1 MIDVVIKG
9 KTFRAI
15 RSFSDNIG
23 LVAQSFQYNPVG
35 PPDEK
40 VEVQINNTRYL
51 TDIQD
56 FEDHYTNQYWSV
68 FDINKYRKKEDAKIY
83 LIPLDAQ
90 AKED

>member
-9 KTFRAI
+9 KTFSAI
-15 RSFSDNIG
+15 RSEKNYG
-23 LVAQSFQYNPVG
+23 LVAQSFQYNAMG

-56 FEDHYTNQYWSV
+56 FEDHYANKCWSV
-68 FDINKYRKKEDAKIY
+68 FDINKYKKEDAEIY

-90 AKED
+90 AKEVS

>member
-1 MIDVVIKG
+1 MIDVVIKD

-56 FEDHYTNQYWSV
+56 FEDHYTNQDWSV
-68 FDINKYRKKEDAKIY
+68 FDINKYRKEEDAEIY